1 MTKQDGITT
10 STNLECNSFAGS
22 NLVVKGEKFDTILI
36 RRTDAT
42 GAIMNLRTLQIYVNN
57 VNILATST
65 SSTQSTGIVGGAIG
79 NVIEF
84 ITWNNLLTYKPHFE
98 FIASRIRENNI
109 TDSHRIFSFNAMTPY
124 ISLYIP
130 LTQTFNISDIQSFVL
145 YNRNNNASDQL
156 RIQGFQ
162 TELYNRFNG
171 FTAGENIL
179 YTMPIN
185 TSAPVN
191 RFDLPSIST
200 YTLGLSDDDSQSFV
214 KDIAVSDSFR
224 TILLNVEDG
233 NVDLGGNL
241 IITGD
246 LVVGDVNI
254 ITEINTKQDL
264 ILDGDLTI
272 AKTDGLLTALDSTAK
287 LALANTF
294 TGLQTVNGDLKADH
308 VLVKITAPTLNT
320 HLTSKLYV
328 DTALIGKQNT
338 LTAGTG
344 IDITDNV
351 ISSTSTSSNSSFVG
365 FRVETAQE
373 VDMRIGTGSTIP
385 FNVKTGGIGFLYDT
399 HDMYNITTYEYTI
412 PVGYS
417 GYWFF
422 NMRLFIA
429 EYAENKRRIHLR
441 VTRGS
446 SNFEPLQ
453 IGNFYGQVESLS
465 GTIPVLEGDV
475 IKVFVHSGDGLG
487 VFIYASRDNCWFEGR
502 YMGI

>member
-1 MTKQDGITT
+1 MALFRQLLTARQSVIIDDIETLQSQISSKEDDITALQGRLDSEVAKINALQSLTTSHTSQLNTTNDTLALKLQIENEKNKIVALQSLTESHTSQISSNDDDITDLQGWLDIEETKIIDLEDLTANHTDDINALQTPTASHADDIATNTAVMSTKQDGITT
-10 STNLECNSFAGS
+10 STDLECNSFATS

-36 RRTDAT
+36 RRTDAVPV
-42 GAIMNLRTLQIYVNN
+42 IVNLRTLQIYVNN
-57 VNILATST
+57 VNIIESAT

-84 ITWNNLLTYKPHFE
+84 ITWNNLLTSNQHNAPTPFY
-98 FIASRIRENNI
+98 ASKIRNNI
-109 TDSHRIFSFNAMTPY
+109 VNTSHSIFSFNLITPY

-162 TELYNRFNG
+162 IELYNRSNG

-185 TSAPVN
+185 TSAPVY

-264 ILDGDLTI
+264 ILDGALTI
-272 AKTDGLLTALDSTAK
+272 AKTDGLLTALNSTAK
-287 LALANTF
+287 LDSANTF
-294 TGLQTVNGDLKADH
+294 TG
-308 VLVKITAPTLNT
+308 
-320 HLTSKLYV
+320 
-328 DTALIGKQNT
+328 
-338 LTAGTG
+338 
-344 IDITDNV
+344 
-351 ISSTSTSSNSSFVG
+351 
-365 FRVETAQE
+365 
-373 VDMRIGTGSTIP
+373 
-385 FNVKTGGIGFLYDT
+385 
-399 HDMYNITTYEYTI
+399 
-412 PVGYS
+412 
-417 GYWFF
+417 
-422 NMRLFIA
+422 
-429 EYAENKRRIHLR
+429 
-441 VTRGS
+441 
-446 SNFEPLQ
+446 
-453 IGNFYGQVESLS
+453 
-465 GTIPVLEGDV
+465 
-475 IKVFVHSGDGLG
+475 
-487 VFIYASRDNCWFEGR
+487 
-502 YMGI
+502 